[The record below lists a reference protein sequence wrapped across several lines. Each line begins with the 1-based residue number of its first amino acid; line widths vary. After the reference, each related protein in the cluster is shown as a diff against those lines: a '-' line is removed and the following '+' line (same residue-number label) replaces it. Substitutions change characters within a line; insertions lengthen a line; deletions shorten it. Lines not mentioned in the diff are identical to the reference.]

1 MDPIAARRIR
11 LLALD
16 VDGVLTDNAI
26 YLGPIDGRRVELKR
40 FDIQD
45 GLGIRLLHQSTI
57 EVVWISARESEA
69 TRLRADELKVTTLI
83 QNNDGRK
90 LPALSA
96 LIADRGL
103 DWTEVAFVG
112 DDLADLSVME
122 RVGLP
127 IAVANATDEIK
138 AVARWIT
145 SKPGGH
151 GAVRE
156 VIEGLL
162 KARGEWT
169 TVVARYR
176 GARDAA

>member
-1 MDPIAARRIR
+1 MDPVAARRIR
-11 LLALD
+11 LLAMD

-26 YLGPIDGRRVELKR
+26 YLGPVDGRRVELKR

-45 GLGIRLLHQSTI
+45 GLGIRLLQDTPI
-57 EVVWISARESEA
+57 EVAWISARESEA
-69 TRLRADELKVTTLI
+69 TRLRADELKVAIVI
-83 QNNDGRK
+83 QDRGGRK
-90 LPALSA
+90 LPALTK
-96 LIADRGL
+96 LIEARGL
-103 DWTEVAFVG
+103 DWAEVAFIG

-138 AVARWIT
+138 AVSRWT
-145 SKPGGH
+145 TTRAGGR

-156 VIEGLL
+156 AIEALL

-169 TVVARYR
+169 AVVARYR
-176 GARDAA
+176 AARDAA

>member
-1 MDPIAARRIR
+1 MDPVAARRIR

-26 YLGPIDGRRVELKR
+26 YLGPIDGRRVEFKK

-45 GLGIRLLHQSTI
+45 GLGIRLLHESAI

-69 TRLRADELKVTTLI
+69 TRFRADELKVATVI
-83 QNNDGRK
+83 QDNGGRK
-90 LPALSA
+90 LPALAA
-96 LIADRGL
+96 LIAERGL
-103 DWTEVAFVG
+103 DWTDVAFVG

-138 AVARWIT
+138 AVAQWVT

-169 TVVARYR
+169 AVVARYR
-176 GARDAA
+176 AARDAA